1 MKIPI
6 KNIYYLLCYA
16 WNKLEERDIV
26 EAEAEEHTS
35 LLNLFA
41 RVLILGTNRLIKRG
55 IDRDYQRYDEVIK
68 GLRGKIN
75 FQESLKRHL
84 FHHGKAHCQ
93 YDEMDHDVLHNRILK
108 TTMKKLISIEGI
120 EDAYRDE
127 LIYIVRRFHYI
138 SDIDLKAYHFS
149 MVRLHRNNYFYDFL
163 LKICRLIYDNLL
175 IHEGAGESKFMDFLQ
190 DENKMWNLFE
200 SFLRQFYRLE
210 QDDFVVSRENI
221 EWAVETSDPN
231 AKKYLPIMQTD
242 ISLKAPD
249 RKIIMDA
256 KYYKDALGVGQYGA
270 EKIHSAHLYQLSS
283 YLKNLEVKGGVNLH
297 CEGMLI
303 YPTVKKDVNLKY
315 DSMLGHKV
323 SVRTINLN
331 QDWRQIHGNLLSFL
345 A

>member
-6 KNIYYLLCYA
+6 KNIYFLLCYA

-26 EAEAEEHTS
+26 DVKAGDHTS

-55 IDRDYQRYDEVIK
+55 IDRDYQRYDDVIQ
-68 GLRGKIN
+68 GLRGKID
-75 FQESLKRHL
+75 FQQSLKRHL
-84 FHHGKAHCQ
+84 FYHGKAHCQ

-108 TTMKKLISIEGI
+108 ATMKKLISIEGI

-138 SDIDLKAYHFS
+138 TDIDLKAHHFP
-149 MVRLHRNNYFYDFL
+149 MVCLHRNNYFYDFL

-190 DENKMWNLFE
+190 DDNKMRYLFE
-200 SFLRQFYRLE
+200 SFLRKFYEYE
-210 QDDFVVSRENI
+210 QADFSVSRENI
-221 EWAVETSDPN
+221 EWAVESSDPE

-256 KYYKDALGVGQYGA
+256 KYYKDVLGGGQYGG
-270 EKIHSAHLYQLSS
+270 EKIYSGHLYQLSA
-283 YLKNLEVKGGVNLH
+283 YLKNLEARGGVNLD
-297 CEGMLI
+297 CEGILV
-303 YPTVKKDVNLKY
+303 YPTVEKDVNITY
-315 DSMLGHKV
+315 DKMLGHKV

-331 QDWRQIHGNLLSFL
+331 QDWSDIHSNLLSFL
-345 A
+345 N